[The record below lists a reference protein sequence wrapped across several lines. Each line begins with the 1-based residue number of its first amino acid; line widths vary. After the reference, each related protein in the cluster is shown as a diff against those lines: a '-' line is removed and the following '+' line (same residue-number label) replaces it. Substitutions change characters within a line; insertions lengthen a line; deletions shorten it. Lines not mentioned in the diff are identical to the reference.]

1 MRIGILRT
9 DSVLEGLQPAH
20 GDYPAM
26 FAAALSDPAAL
37 PAALNGVPPEF
48 VEYAAHEGDLPAPEA
63 CDAYLI
69 TGSRHSVYDA
79 LPWLPPLVAFLR
91 RALALDRKIIGICFG
106 HQLIAHFFGGETG
119 PATVG
124 WCVGLQQNRVTARL
138 PWMSPAAETFALPAS
153 HRDQVQQLP
162 EGALR
167 FASTASCPNAGFVLG
182 DRVLALQCHPEFTR
196 AYANDLLT
204 IREPVLGSE
213 RVAAART
220 SLEATS
226 DAPLIARW
234 ILNFVSGLASPVPST
249 PGPST
254 SEAS

>member
-37 PAALNGVPPEF
+37 PPALKGVPPEF
-48 VEYAAHEGDLPAPEA
+48 IEYAAWEGELPAPDA

-69 TGSRHSVYDA
+69 TGSRHSVYDP

-91 RALALDRKIIGICFG
+91 EALARDRKIIGICFG

-119 PATVG
+119 PAAVG
-124 WCVGLQQNRVTARL
+124 WCVGLQQNRVKAQL
-138 PWMSPAAETFALPAS
+138 PWMSPAVETFALPAS
-153 HRDQVQQLP
+153 HRDQVQRLP
-162 EGALR
+162 EGALC
-167 FASTASCPNAGFVLG
+167 FASTESCPNAGFVMG
-182 DRVLALQCHPEFTR
+182 DQILALQCHPEFTR
-196 AYANDLLT
+196 AYANDLLS
-204 IREPVLGSE
+204 IREPVLGSD

-220 SLEATS
+220 SLEAAS

-234 ILNFVSGLASPVPST
+234 ILNFVAGVPAETPST
-249 PGPST
+249 LAPETP
-254 SEAS
+254 

>member
-26 FAAALSDPAAL
+26 FAAVLSDPAAL
-37 PAALNGVPPEF
+37 PPALKGVPPEF
-48 VEYAAHEGDLPAPEA
+48 IEYAAHEGELPAPDA

-69 TGSRHSVYDA
+69 TGSRHSVYDP

-91 RALALDRKIIGICFG
+91 QALALDRKIIGICFG

-119 PATVG
+119 PAAVG
-124 WCVGLQQNRVTARL
+124 WCVGLQQNRVKARL
-138 PWMSPAAETFALPAS
+138 PWMSPAVDTFALPAS
-153 HRDQVQQLP
+153 HRDQVQRLP

-167 FASTASCPNAGFVLG
+167 FASTDSCPNAGFVLG

-204 IREPVLGSE
+204 VREPVLGTD
-213 RVAAART
+213 RVASART
-220 SLEATS
+220 SLDSAS
-226 DAPLIARW
+226 DAPLVARW
-234 ILNFVSGLASPVPST
+234 ILNFLAGAPSDTGSPVV
-249 PGPST
+249 
-254 SEAS
+254 SEAT